1 MAKYMNLFLAVFLIS
16 AALTLLLTPAAKK
29 IALKVGAVD
38 RPSKR
43 KIHKNIIPRF
53 GGLSIFISFVAAII
67 FSLVFAKSF
76 GIKLNGR
83 EILALQGILYGGTL
97 ITLLGLFDDLR
108 GVPAFAKLAGQIAA
122 SGVAVYF
129 GAQILFV
136 STPFTKILMLGAWAI
151 PVTVM
156 WMVAITNAIN
166 LIDGLDGLASG
177 ITFIA
182 AATLFI
188 VAVKMGQMDSAILLA
203 ALAGAALGFLRYNFF
218 PASIFLGDSGSL
230 LFGFLL
236 ACASIVGVL
245 KSTLVIALIIP
256 IVVLG
261 IPIYD
266 TATAIIRRAIK
277 GRPIFEAD
285 KKHLHHRLMKAGF
298 NQRQVVIMIYVACL
312 ILSLAA
318 LAATVFD
325 NYPTLIFLSLF
336 VVVGI
341 LTLDLAK
348 DLLRNMYF
356 LNGDRK
362 K

>member
-1 MAKYMNLFLAVFLIS
+1 
-16 AALTLLLTPAAKK
+16 
-29 IALKVGAVD
+29 
-38 RPSKR
+38 
-43 KIHKNIIPRF
+43 
-53 GGLSIFISFVAAII
+53 
-67 FSLVFAKSF
+67 
-76 GIKLNGR
+76 
-83 EILALQGILYGGTL
+83 
-97 ITLLGLFDDLR
+97 
-108 GVPAFAKLAGQIAA
+108 
-122 SGVAVYF
+122 
-129 GAQILFV
+129 
-136 STPFTKILMLGAWAI
+136 MLGAWAI

-188 VAVKMGQMDSAILLA
+188 VAMKMGQTDSAILLA
-203 ALAGAALGFLRYNFF
+203 GLAGTALGFLRYNFF
-218 PASIFLGDSGSL
+218 PATIFLGDSGSL

-236 ACASIVGVL
+236 ASASIVGVL

-356 LNGDRK
+356 LNGDK
-362 K
+362 KK